1 MHFSSWFAAAILF
14 ANLLFPA
21 WSRAQI
27 TPQMIEA
34 AKKEGEVAFYGA
46 LPINIVKP
54 ITDAFE
60 RYLSIEWIPQV

>member
-1 MHFSSWFAAAILF
+1 L
-14 ANLLFPA
+14 
-21 WSRAQI
+21 
-27 TPQMIEA
+27 IEA